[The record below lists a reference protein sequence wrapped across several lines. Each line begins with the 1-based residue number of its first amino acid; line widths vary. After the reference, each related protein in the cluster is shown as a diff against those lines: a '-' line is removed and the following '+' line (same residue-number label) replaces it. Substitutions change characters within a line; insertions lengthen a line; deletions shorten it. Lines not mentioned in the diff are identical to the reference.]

1 MATRAQSVTERG
13 GKTANSAS
21 GALNAPLFQSVIERL
36 RGAGGRCVV
45 LDLGAARPE
54 TIRLLGEFRCR
65 LDIVDLADGL
75 EQLNMPEQTPRGLR
89 ERAESLLPP
98 RRREAADVVLCWD
111 LLNYLNRPALSMLM
125 ECIAARAR
133 RGTLAHA
140 LVVYSARKMP
150 LRPSTFYPVDE
161 QHLTSLPPAQAE
173 RDAPRYTPEDFTLC
187 MPRYTVERARLL
199 RNGMQEFLFRL

>member
-13 GKTANSAS
+13 GKAAGSAP
-21 GALNAPLFQSVIERL
+21 GALNAPLFQSLIERL
-36 RGAGGRCVV
+36 RGAGRCVV

-54 TIRLLGEFRCR
+54 TLRLFSEFPCR

-75 EQLNMPEQTPRGLR
+75 EQLNAEQTPRGFR
-89 ERAESLLPP
+89 ERAESLLPS
-98 RRREAADVVLCWD
+98 RRREATDVVLCWD

-125 ECIAARAR
+125 ECIAARGR

-140 LVVYSARKMP
+140 LVFYSARKMP
-150 LRPSTFYPVDE
+150 VRPSTFYPIDE
-161 QHLTSLPPAQAE
+161 QHLTSLAPAQAE

>member
-13 GKTANSAS
+13 GKAAASAS
-21 GALNAPLFQSVIERL
+21 GALNAPLFQSLIERL
-36 RGAGGRCVV
+36 RGAGRCVV

-54 TIRLLGEFRCR
+54 TIRLLCEFRCR
-65 LDIVDLADGL
+65 LDIVDLTDGL
-75 EQLNMPEQTPRGLR
+75 DQLNSEQTPRGLR
-89 ERAESLLPP
+89 DRAESLLPS
-98 RRREAADVVLCWD
+98 RRRESTDVVLCWD
-111 LLNYLNRPALSMLM
+111 MLNYLNRPALSMLM
-125 ECIAARAR
+125 ECVAARGR

-150 LRPSTFYPVDE
+150 VRPSTFYPIDE
-161 QHLTSLPPAQAE
+161 QHLASLAPAQSE
-173 RDAPRYTPEDFTLC
+173 RDAPRYTPEDFALC

>member
-13 GKTANSAS
+13 GKTAASAS
-21 GALNAPLFQSVIERL
+21 GALNAPLFQSLVERL
-36 RGAGGRCVV
+36 RGAGRCVV

-54 TIRLLGEFRCR
+54 TIRLMGEFRCR

-75 EQLNMPEQTPRGLR
+75 DQLNTEQTPRGLR
-89 ERAESLLPP
+89 ERAESLLPS
-98 RRREAADVVLCWD
+98 RRRESTDVVLCWD
-111 LLNYLNRPALSMLM
+111 MLNYLNRPALSMLM
-125 ECIAARAR
+125 ECVAARGR

-150 LRPSTFYPVDE
+150 VRPSTFYPADE
-161 QHLTSLPPAQAE
+161 QHLASLAPALAE
-173 RDAPRYTPEDFTLC
+173 RDAPRYTPEDFALC

>member
-1 MATRAQSVTERG
+1 M
-13 GKTANSAS
+13 
-21 GALNAPLFQSVIERL
+21 
-36 RGAGGRCVV
+36 
-45 LDLGAARPE
+45 
-54 TIRLLGEFRCR
+54 
-65 LDIVDLADGL
+65 
-75 EQLNMPEQTPRGLR
+75 
-89 ERAESLLPP
+89 
-98 RRREAADVVLCWD
+98 LCWD

-125 ECIAARAR
+125 ECIAARGR

-150 LRPSTFYPVDE
+150 VRPIRFYPVDE
-161 QHLTSLPPAQAE
+161 QHLASSSAPQPE

>member
-1 MATRAQSVTERG
+1 MATRAQSVTERS
-13 GKTANSAS
+13 GKPAPAP

-36 RGAGGRCVV
+36 RGAGRCVV

-65 LDIVDLADGL
+65 LEIADLADGL
-75 EQLNMPEQTPRGLR
+75 EQLNSEQTPRGLR
-89 ERAESLLPP
+89 ERAESLLPA
-98 RRREAADVVLCWD
+98 RRREPTDIVLCWD
-111 LLNYLNRPALSMLM
+111 VLNYLTRPALSMLM
-125 ECIAARAR
+125 ECIAARGR

-150 LRPSTFYPVDE
+150 VRPTRFYPVDE
-161 QHLTSLPPAQAE
+161 QHLASSVPSQPE
-173 RDAPRYTPEDFTLC
+173 RDAPRYTPEDFALC